1 MTKIEEMKALRARKN
16 ERFENVLNG
25 YTMFEENG
33 YFETMTQSEVECIK
47 AEYTEQQYQA
57 IIKVYNDLQHLKQD
71 LETLLKNL
79 A

>member
-1 MTKIEEMKALRARKN
+1 MKALRARKN
-16 ERFENVLNG
+16 ERFENVLG
-25 YTMFEENG
+25 FYTMVEEQG
-33 YFETMTQSEVECIK
+33 HFETMTQSEVECIK